1 MTSQHPFQTTQW
13 GMVISAGQTG
23 SPEAAQALEELC
35 RIYWFP
41 LYAFLR
47 RRGTSPEDAE
57 DLVQGLFLHL
67 LSRPF
72 LDGVSVEKGRFRSF
86 LLACLN
92 HYRTSV
98 HRREHAQARHGGAPL
113 LPLDLPGAEARFQL
127 DRGNELSAEDLYD
140 RQWALSLVAETQRRL
155 ADDYAARDRTAI
167 FQALRPFLIQPPAPG
182 AYAPL
187 ASALGLSE
195 PAVAMEVR
203 RMRQR
208 FALVFREEVARTLR
222 DPDEIKPEVAH
233 FIRLITH

>member
-1 MTSQHPFQTTQW
+1 MPF
-13 GMVISAGQTG
+13 
-23 SPEAAQALEELC
+23 E
-35 RIYWFP
+35 FP
-41 LYAFLR
+41 GADGRVQLGRGNGLR
-47 RRGTSPEDAE
+47 AE
-57 DLVQGLFLHL
+57 DF
-67 LSRPF
+67 
-72 LDGVSVEKGRFRSF
+72 
-86 LLACLN
+86 
-92 HYRTSV
+92 
-98 HRREHAQARHGGAPL
+98 
-113 LPLDLPGAEARFQL
+113 
-127 DRGNELSAEDLYD
+127 YD

-167 FQALRPFLIQPPAPG
+167 FQALRPFLIQPPTPG

-195 PAVAMEVR
+195 PAAALEAR